1 MAYSQPPRVKARL
14 PDMRLKNKYFLL
26 DFYPDLKH
34 EIHRPPG
41 AASWPEPERQM
52 VSRAPGCHDFA
63 RARWGRIG
71 IDAVIL
77 NRIPRYPRLP
87 AHGAL

>member
-26 DFYPDLKH
+26 DFYPDLKQ

-41 AASWPEPERQM
+41 AASWPNRN
-52 VSRAPGCHDFA
+52 VRWSVA
-63 RARWGRIG
+63 RPAVTISLGRVG
-71 IDAVIL
+71 
-77 NRIPRYPRLP
+77 
-87 AHGAL
+87 GASA